1 MARFINLKFKK
12 RKELLKIF
20 DDFMVRTSLVRRYC
34 YLNVKDLYCKQ
45 TDTSI
50 WRVTH
55 SIWRVRHKKDT
66 VNVTVTPESLT

>member
-45 TDTSI
+45 TDTSM